1 MSLQHVESMLLY
13 IIYCMAVK
21 EDKEDSSVKE
31 DETVKEVKSVK
42 EDVSKVK
49 VNDKAERSV
58 DASGD
63 GVANLTDIKEK

>member
-1 MSLQHVESMLLY
+1 
-13 IIYCMAVK
+13 MAVK

-49 VNDKAERSV
+49 VNDMAERS
-58 DASGD
+58 GQPH
-63 GVANLTDIKEK
+63 